1 MEQVKNE
8 IKKAVVKK
16 DRLNVVYN
24 ERFSESNYTNVIKI
38 DKGINR

>member
-24 ERFSESNYTNVIKI
+24 ERCWEAMYSNVIY
-38 DKGINR
+38 